1 VPEAIIDTTDLR
13 KRFGTLEALQGLTL
27 QVQAGSICG
36 FLGRNGAG
44 KTTTLKILLGMM
56 RPTSG
61 EARVFGRRADDSTAS
76 VEIRRDV
83 AFVGE
88 DKPLFDYMTV
98 GDMVRFTAAF
108 YPRWRHDLERHYLG
122 MFGLSP
128 AAKVK
133 MLSRGMR
140 TGLAV
145 LLALCRD
152 ARLLILDEP
161 TSGLDPAMSEQVLQ
175 ALVHHMA
182 SEATTVFFSSHHIAE
197 VEQIADRVVIIN
209 RGRVTVAGALDELR
223 EQYRR
228 IQFVFDDDAPVAPV
242 FHAKGVERVSR
253 DGRVLT
259 VLASEGADGIVEE
272 ARTLR
277 PVSIDV
283 VPVSLKEI
291 FLEASSVEG

>member
-1 VPEAIIDTTDLR
+1 MPEAVIDTTNLR
-13 KRFGTLEALQGLTL
+13 KTYGNLEALRGLTL
-27 QVQAGSICG
+27 QVHAGSICG

-61 EARVFGRRADDSTAS
+61 EARVFGRRADDSTAN

-88 DKPLFDYMTV
+88 DKPLFNYITV
-98 GDMVRFTAAF
+98 GEMVRFTAAF

-122 MFGLSP
+122 MFDLSP
-128 AAKVK
+128 AVKVK
-133 MLSRGMR
+133 TLSRGMR

-152 ARLLILDEP
+152 SRLLILDEP

-175 ALVHHMA
+175 ALVRHVA
-182 SEATTVFFSSHHIAE
+182 SEETTVFFSSHQIAD
-197 VEQIADRVVIIN
+197 VEQIADRVVIID
-209 RGRVTVAGALDELR
+209 RGRATVAGALDDMR

-228 IQFVFDDDAPVAPV
+228 IQVVFDDDAPAAPV

-253 DGRVLT
+253 EGRVLT
-259 VLASEGADGIVEE
+259 VLASEGAEGIVAE
-272 ARTLR
+272 ARTLH

-283 VPVSLKEI
+283 VPISLKEI
-291 FLEASSVEG
+291 FLEASGVEG

>member
-1 VPEAIIDTTDLR
+1 MIDTTGLR
-13 KRFGTLEALQGLTL
+13 KAYGHLEALRGLTF
-27 QVQAGSICG
+27 QVGAGSICG

-44 KTTTLKILLGMM
+44 KTTTIKILLGMM

-61 EARVFGRRADDSTAS
+61 EARVFGRRTDDATAS

-98 GDMVRFTAAF
+98 DEMVRFTASF
-108 YPRWRHDLERHYLG
+108 YPHWRHDFERHYLRV
-122 MFGLSP
+122 FALSP
-128 AAKVK
+128 ASKVK
-133 MLSRGMR
+133 TLSRGMR

-145 LLALCRD
+145 LLALCRE

-175 ALVHHMA
+175 ALVGHVA
-182 SEATTVFFSSHHIAE
+182 SEEMTVFFSSHRIDE
-197 VEQIADRVVIIN
+197 VEQVADHVVIID
-209 RGRVTVAGALDELR
+209 RGRAIVAGALDALR
-223 EQYRR
+223 GQYRR
-228 IQFVFDDDAPVAPV
+228 IQFVFDDDAPAALV
-242 FHAKGVERVSR
+242 FQAKGVERVSR

-259 VLASEGADGIVEE
+259 VLASGGAEAIVEE
-272 ARTLR
+272 AQTLR

-283 VPVSLKEI
+283 IPVSLKEI
-291 FLEASSVEG
+291 FLESSGVEG